1 MTALAVTQTQNLQT
15 QGVAVL
21 KGITGFSGISAAID
35 GTTASTLD
43 VTVTATG
50 WAQLVDGTILYAASP
65 SAPVPVATVGAQST
79 ALVSTSFTGLTSAT
93 GSPFT
98 LWLDKSADGLNGP
111 LWTIQSSA
119 TAAPTVTAIQIAT
132 FAVSGSVI
140 VTGSV
145 VVFSQPYTS
154 FLLHENITFASPTT
168 VVVGTLPANAIID
181 QIVLGVATVFNGS
194 SPTISLGFS
203 GTTTAYLATSA
214 APATATVTV
223 PATQTVGT
231 AKVQTTAKTVLATMV
246 YGTSTAG
253 AMDISIYY
261 HQP

>member
-168 VVVGTLPANAIID
+168 VVVGTLPANAI
-181 QIVLGVATVFNGS
+181 
-194 SPTISLGFS
+194 S